1 MSVYHYAEC
10 GLDNVVIDGVSFV
23 TDDGGE
29 RVISIPNV
37 NGLHKSIGLGIV
49 SRKHAMSGKE
59 LRFIRTELG
68 MTQAELANMIHRE
81 PLTISR
87 WERNETPIDANAET
101 LIRVHAIEVLE
112 LPVEAGVDEIS
123 GWSIPSAV
131 EEVINIDGSDPS
143 NYRPKRAA

>member
-1 MSVYHYAEC
+1 
-10 GLDNVVIDGVSFV
+10 
-23 TDDGGE
+23 
-29 RVISIPNV
+29 
-37 NGLHKSIGLGIV
+37 
-49 SRKHAMSGKE
+49 
-59 LRFIRTELG
+59 